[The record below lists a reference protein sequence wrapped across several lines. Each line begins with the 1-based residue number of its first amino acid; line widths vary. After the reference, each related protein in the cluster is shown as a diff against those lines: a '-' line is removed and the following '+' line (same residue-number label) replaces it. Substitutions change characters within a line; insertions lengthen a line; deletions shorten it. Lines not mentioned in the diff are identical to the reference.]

1 MIEKSDMLSRCTGKV
16 GSTMLQRLQMLTR
29 ELPDAR
35 LRERARTTLRA
46 VQRMSEH
53 PIVLNHGDLI
63 PSNILVHE
71 QTWQITGLVDWAE
84 AEFLP
89 FGICLYGLEQLL
101 GFFTPASS
109 DDDVPTF
116 TYFDHAQPLR
126 DLFWDR
132 LAKSLPDIS
141 SMENNIRVMRDVG
154 VLLWHGIAWDGG
166 AIDRVVN
173 ERDDAEELVRLRAF
187 LNTC

>member
-1 MIEKSDMLSRCTGKV
+1 MLA
-16 GSTMLQRLQMLTR
+16 R
-29 ELPDAR
+29 ELPDAC
-35 LRERARTTLRA
+35 LRERAGITLCA
-46 VQRMSEH
+46 VQRISEH
-53 PIVLNHGDLI
+53 PVVLNHGDLI

-89 FGICLYGLEQLL
+89 FGTCLYGLEHLL

-132 LAKSLPDIS
+132 LAKALPNILSRGDD
-141 SMENNIRVMRDVG
+141 IRVMRDVG

-173 ERDDAEELVRLRAF
+173 ERDDMEELVRLRAF
-187 LNTC
+187 LNPC